1 MGKAVSPRRSERVSR
16 IGSLA
21 PDLWMIQATGKPVG
35 PEALIEATAKALRD
49 PQFVDVARRHLRFPT
64 YLRV

>member
-1 MGKAVSPRRSERVSR
+1 MEKAGNFGAEFERVSR

-35 PEALIEATAKALRD
+35 PDALIEAAARALRE
-49 PQFVDVARRHLRFPT
+49 F
-64 YLRV
+64 